1 MYTPT
6 ASGLSGNLQALQD
19 AVAANEDQLARIDDK
34 QETARN
40 ETIAIAV
47 QRFDSSEYSADVEDR
62 RSRIQ
67 RETAEMR
74 TQISQAQAQREE
86 DARKAEM
93 QAGKLQRKANL
104 VLTGSELDRIG
115 DTVLRSRGLFDRFS
129 NMAFGCTIG
138 DQKTVFS
145 PAESNKALGELLAIE
160 VFGFGSA
167 ERTKIA
173 KAVFRA
179 KGITKG
185 DVQSESFIN
194 LKAKRNIKKMGFRAW
209 VTNSTSP
216 TPPRDTIQA
225 EVVAPVSKRLRVHH
239 RAVEEAES
247 STSDVLETR
256 AIDKIKQE
264 ASEDLIR
271 SVAKNAKRKRVRTVS
286 ESDEDYEDILP

>member
-1 MYTPT
+1 M
-6 ASGLSGNLQALQD
+6 
-19 AVAANEDQLARIDDK
+19 
-34 QETARN
+34 
-40 ETIAIAV
+40 
-47 QRFDSSEYSADVEDR
+47 EDR

-74 TQISQAQAQREE
+74 TQIAQAQAQREE
-86 DARKAEM
+86 DARKTEM

-115 DTVLRSRGLFDRFS
+115 DTVLRSRYLFDRFS

-145 PAESNKALGELLAIE
+145 PAESNKALGELLATE

-194 LKAKRNIKKMGFRAW
+194 LKAKRNIKKTGFRAW

-239 RAVEEAES
+239 RSVEEAES
-247 STSDVLETR
+247 STSDVLETWG
-256 AIDKIKQE
+256 INKVKQE
-264 ASEDLIR
+264 ASEDIIR
-271 SVAKNAKRKRVRTVS
+271 SVAKNAKRKRVRTAS